1 MTKRR
6 TPNRE
11 TGICGQP
18 ERPFDS
24 LRSLRACP
32 ELVEGPTWRRLCNL
46 RNLWMIFRS
55 WSFVLRPSSLVLGP
69 SSLVPRPSSF
79 VRRPSSV
86 VPRSPVPRLRSLIP
100 VLAALLL
107 CAGWVSAQPA
117 QSQAPVFK
125 YYVWGQVRVPGA
137 YSLGANPD
145 IVELLSAAGGPTTY
159 ADVKHIVVVRAVT
172 QKRIGIDL
180 KKTLGAGEVVPL
192 YPGDVVMVPN
202 SPWYSIRDGLS
213 VTTTIVSLATLVF
226 TIMNWVA
233 K

>member
-1 MTKRR
+1 MTKHW

-11 TGICGQP
+11 NGNCGQP

-32 ELVEGPTWRRLCNL
+32 ELVEGASWRRLCRL
-46 RNLWMIFRS
+46 RNLWMNFRS
-55 WSFVLRPSSLVLGP
+55 WFF
-69 SSLVPRPSSF
+69 VPRPSFF
-79 VRRPSSV
+79 VRRLSSF
-86 VPRSPVPRLRSLIP
+86 VPRSPVPRLRSP
-100 VLAALLL
+100 VPVAVVAALLL

-159 ADVKHIVVVRAVT
+159 ADVRHIVVVRAVT
-172 QKRIGIDL
+172 QKRMGIDL
-180 KKTLGAGEVVPL
+180 RKMLGAGEVVPL

-202 SPWYSIRDGLS
+202 SPWYSIRDGLTA
-213 VTTTIVSLATLVF
+213 TTAIVSLATLVF